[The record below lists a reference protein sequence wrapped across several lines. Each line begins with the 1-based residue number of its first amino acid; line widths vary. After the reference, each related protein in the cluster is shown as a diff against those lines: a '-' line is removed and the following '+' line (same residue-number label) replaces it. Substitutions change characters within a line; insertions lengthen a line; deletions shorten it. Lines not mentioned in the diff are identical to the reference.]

1 MLALLSP
8 TDFNFRFAGQLGAIS
23 QGNRAGLKPPLN
35 YVQTPLFLPTPLR
48 RNTCAEEMPTKLMT
62 VISPRFQAED
72 ESACH
77 EDGVNLLVPPIDDGF
92 WAAIDNLEI
101 CRHCE

>member
-1 MLALLSP
+1 MP
-8 TDFNFRFAGQLGAIS
+8 V
-23 QGNRAGLKPPLN
+23 NRAPSIMVTERPEAFTQLSADATVPANTATAKH
-35 YVQTPLFLPTPLR
+35 LR
-48 RNTCAEEMPTKLMT
+48 GKDAHQDD
-62 VISPRFQAED
+62 VVFHRFRAED

-77 EDGVNLLVPPIDDGF
+77 EDGANLLVPPIDDGF